1 MVRAPYGRGVDEGVE
16 DGVDQEED
24 RATSVGDGP
33 TAASGPGVL
42 VVAATPIGDPHDA
55 SPRLR
60 TLLATADVLAAE
72 DTRRLKRLCST
83 LGVQV
88 RGRVVPHHE
97 HTEAGLVEE
106 LLAAVRSGRTV
117 LVVSDAG
124 MPLVSDPGY
133 RVVAAAA
140 EAGLRVTVLPGPSA
154 VLAALAVS
162 GLPTDRF
169 CFEGFLPRKEG
180 DRSRALTALATER
193 RTVVLFEAPHRLAT
207 MLASAERV
215 LGGQRRAVVCRELTK
230 TYEEVVRGTVAELAA
245 WAATRTVLG
254 EVTVVLAGADEPE
267 PPEEAELVAQVRAR
281 VAGGERLKD
290 AAGAVAQ
297 EHGVRRKALYDAA
310 VAQPA
315 NR

>member
-1 MVRAPYGRGVDEGVE
+1 MSEDQHDRDLDDTDRPDGRPV
-16 DGVDQEED
+16 
-24 RATSVGDGP
+24 A
-33 TAASGPGVL
+33 GPGVV

-60 TLLATADVLAAE
+60 TLLGTADVVAAE

-83 LGVQV
+83 LNVELH
-88 RGRVVPHHE
+88 GRLVAHHE
-97 HTEAGLVEE
+97 HTEASLVGE
-106 LLAAVRSGRTV
+106 LLGEVRAGRTV

-180 DRSRALTALATER
+180 ERGRALAALATEE
-193 RTVVLFEAPHRLAT
+193 RTVVLFEAPHRLAAL
-207 MLASAERV
+207 LATAERV
-215 LGGQRRAVVCRELTK
+215 LGGDRRAVVCRELTK
-230 TYEEVVRGTVAELAA
+230 TYEEVRRGTVAELAA
-245 WAATRTVLG
+245 WAAGRRVLG
-254 EVTVVLAGADEPE
+254 EVTVVLAGAE
-267 PPEEAELVAQVRAR
+267 PPGPPAVEDLVAVVRSR
-281 VAGGERLKD
+281 VAGGQRLKD
-290 AAGAVAQ
+290 AAREVAE
-297 EHGVRRKALYDAA
+297 EHGTRTKALYDAV
-310 VAQPA
+310 VAGAPGPEA
-315 NR
+315 